1 MSDRRRIKLPGGC
14 SQPSKGCSQLPR
26 SGVPGRVYMD
36 SAATTM
42 IRPEALDAY
51 NKACTTSFGNPSS
64 QHAPGRAGHD
74 ALEWSRN
81 QYASYMNVKPE
92 TVFFTSCGTESNN
105 IVIRGV
111 LSRMKKTMNRGMIVT
126 SSVEHS
132 SVRKTAEL
140 VAGQGNH
147 IMVPVDSKGYINEE
161 KFRDILTTNAENI
174 ALISIILAQ
183 NEVGTLQRIP
193 SLVRI
198 AKEVLGPQIPFHTDA
213 TQAFGKYYICPEAI
227 GVDLM
232 TASSHKF
239 HGPRGVGLLYSKPNI
254 IDPTLTPITGGGQ
267 EKGCRSGTEN
277 VPAIVAS
284 AVALNY
290 MLHSPEVWAERKA
303 RVRAM
308 RDIILNILSQYV
320 KGLEVNGDY
329 QRGLYNMLSVSLPGG
344 KSADIV
350 KRLDDEGIAIGS
362 GSACNKG
369 RPSEAMLSMGKQP
382 EAIMGTLRISL
393 SEFNTMQECQDVATS
408 IVRAWRATRP
418 RV

>member
-1 MSDRRRIKLPGGC
+1 MAERRRVRVAGK
-14 SQPSKGCSQLPR
+14 CSQLPKA
-26 SGVPGRVYMD
+26 GVPGRIYAD

-42 IRPEALDAY
+42 IRPEALEAY
-51 NKACTTSFGNPSS
+51 NSACVTAFGNPSS
-64 QHAPGRAGHD
+64 QHAPGRAGHN

-81 QYASYMNVKPE
+81 QYASYMNVSPD
-92 TVFFTSCGTESNN
+92 TIFFTSCGTESNN

-111 LSRMKKTMNRGMIVT
+111 LSHMKKTMNRGVIVT

-132 SVRKTAEL
+132 SIRKTAEL

-147 IMVPVDSKGYINEE
+147 IMVPVDSKGYVVED
-161 KFRDILTTNAENI
+161 KFREILTTNAENV
-174 ALISIILAQ
+174 ALVSIILAQ

-198 AKEVLGPQIPFHTDA
+198 AREVLGPQIPFHTDA
-213 TQAFGKYYICPEAI
+213 TQAFGKYYICPESI

-232 TASSHKF
+232 TGSAHKF
-239 HGPRGVGLLYSKPNI
+239 HGPRGVGLLYARPNVL
-254 IDPTLTPITGGGQ
+254 DPTLSIITGGGQ

-290 MLHSPEVWAERKA
+290 MLRDPEVWSERKA

-308 RDIILNILSQYV
+308 RDMVLNILAQNV
-320 KGLEVNGDY
+320 RGLETNGDY

-344 KSADIV
+344 KSSEIV
-350 KRLDDEGIAIGS
+350 KKLDSEGISIGS
-362 GSACNKG
+362 GSACN
-369 RPSEAMLSMGKQP
+369 
-382 EAIMGTLRISL
+382 
-393 SEFNTMQECQDVATS
+393 
-408 IVRAWRATRP
+408 
-418 RV
+418 